1 MQKTLD
7 LNIEKLF
14 EKIKSLILNQKFDL
28 AIFLLNSLNATQ
40 KDAMMQELENE
51 KQRYLNNGHKDSA
64 IEIANFLKKDL
75 SKDEKRLLIKAELRN
90 GHLEY
95 SEKIFKELFPEC
107 SASEMLEILLE
118 LSAKIKS

>member
-40 KDAMMQELENE
+40 KDAMMQELEND
-51 KQRYLNNGHKDSA
+51 GHKDSA